1 MPQTQAPIKKQNRA
15 KPKRKKALKMG
26 NCIVLIK
33 AKIRTIFSSRRIEA
47 CKYRSHKLCFFPDNH
62 GKTAVR
68 QSIKNQS
75 TVA

>member
-1 MPQTQAPIKKQNRA
+1 
-15 KPKRKKALKMG
+15 MG
-26 NCIVLIK
+26 NGVGLIK
-33 AKIRTIFSSRRIEA
+33 AKMGIIFSRRTEA

>member
-1 MPQTQAPIKKQNRA
+1 
-15 KPKRKKALKMG
+15 MG